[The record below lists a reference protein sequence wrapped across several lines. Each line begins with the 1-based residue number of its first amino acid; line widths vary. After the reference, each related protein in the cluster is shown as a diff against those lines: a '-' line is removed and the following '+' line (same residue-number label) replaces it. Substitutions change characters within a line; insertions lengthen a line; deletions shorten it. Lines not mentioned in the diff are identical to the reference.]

1 MLMHA
6 GLTLQVLAVVDRAD
20 AWEAVDFLNMRGGN
34 VKFGKIAAPPSEEEW
49 SKKGQASLHCQR
61 SGVMH
66 HSWLHNL
73 IIHWLSSAVI
83 DSCCQQISRSPS
95 IAWAVAA

>member
-6 GLTLQVLAVVDRAD
+6 GLTLQVLAVIDRAD

-49 SKKGQASLHCQR
+49 SKKGQASLHC
-61 SGVMH
+61 
-66 HSWLHNL
+66 
-73 IIHWLSSAVI
+73 
-83 DSCCQQISRSPS
+83 
-95 IAWAVAA
+95 